1 MATTI
6 DDSMQARITTD
17 CPDATR
23 EILLHAWSHDASAL
37 KKLLQ
42 EPGQASCQ
50 DPTTGETPLH
60 AAIRACGPAVPT
72 STDNEAQKNGDGDD
86 DGEDLQV
93 EEAKETVHELFLS
106 GAIWND
112 VDNNNETPGCLALR
126 LGQKGLYRLCVE
138 AGVRA
143 EMLFGLLDGYEALSS
158 GGSEMD
164 EDEVEAVEGVEG
176 TADANDVVIEDVHD
190 TEEAPELVEAPAQP
204 AASEQEQE
212 QEPKTF
218 QPPAVQDP
226 SLNSEEYL
234 ASNLTYSSGKLVDE
248 AGNGV
253 MMAWETEI
261 MRKSVDAL
269 IPPPPSSTEDSSE
282 ADASATSGKRILNIG
297 FGMGIIDNMFRST
310 SPARHH
316 IIEAHPEVLAE
327 IDNTTNPDRPT
338 SIPSTFGASWDS
350 SAPQEGAYKIHRGR
364 WQDIVPQLLE
374 AGEVYDAI
382 YFDTFGED
390 YGQLKTFFTEYIPG
404 LLDFEGRFSF
414 FNGLGA
420 DRRICYDVYTKVVE
434 MHMAD
439 AGLDVEW
446 DEMDVD
452 MKGLEKAG
460 AGEWEGVVRRYWTLD
475 KYRLPTC
482 TFMG

>member
-1 MATTI
+1 MATPI
-6 DDSMQARITTD
+6 DDSMQSRITTD

-60 AAIRACGPAVPT
+60 AAIRACGPA
-72 STDNEAQKNGDGDD
+72 DNETKNGVNGDEEEDG
-86 DGEDLQV
+86 QV

-126 LGQKGLYRLCVE
+126 LGQKSLYKLCVE

-164 EDEVEAVEGVEG
+164 EDEVEVVEG
-176 TADANDVVIEDVHD
+176 TADANEVVIEDVQD
-190 TEEAPELVEAPAQP
+190 TKEAPELVEAPSQ
-204 AASEQEQE
+204 AAAEEQEQ
-212 QEPKTF
+212 PKKF

-269 IPPPPSSTEDSSE
+269 IPPPTTEDASD
-282 ADASATSGKRILNIG
+282 ADASTTSGKRILNIG
-297 FGMGIIDNMFRST
+297 FGMGIIDSMFRST

-327 IDNTTNPDRPT
+327 IDNTTTTTNPDN
-338 SIPSTFGASWDS
+338 IPSTFGAAWEAS
-350 SAPQEGAYKIHRGR
+350 SPQEGAYKIHRGK
-364 WQDIVPQLLE
+364 WQDVIPQLLE

-390 YGQLKTFFTEYIPG
+390 YGQLKTFFTEFIPG

-446 DEMDVD
+446 EEMNVD